1 MKHAISVILA
11 LSVITMFLVTP
22 VAAATSQ
29 GLEWGVAYGDRFDFE
44 MKSSDEP
51 VGEDI
56 YLNITKMPTTAIP
69 DPLDDWSDI
78 PQPDVGFYWAN
89 GTSMGISVLIFIGLV
104 AVGSKIVVPVGN
116 FSLLTELV
124 AVKLTGED
132 ITDDANVWRISWD
145 VDINSTHESRIVGA
159 YSKVDG
165 FLAEY
170 KLETLLSATDEVVDS
185 FSVIRK
191 NLPSA
196 GGIDLSNIT
205 QLLQDN
211 IVYVGAGIAVLIIL
225 AVVCK
230 KW

>member
-1 MKHAISVILA
+1 
-11 LSVITMFLVTP
+11 
-22 VAAATSQ
+22 
-29 GLEWGVAYGDRFDFE
+29 
-44 MKSSDEP
+44 
-51 VGEDI
+51 
-56 YLNITKMPTTAIP
+56 
-69 DPLDDWSDI
+69 
-78 PQPDVGFYWAN
+78 N
-89 GTSMGISVLIFIGLV
+89 GTSMGISVLIFIGLAV
-104 AVGSKIVVPVGN
+104 VGSKIVVPVGN

-124 AVKLTGED
+124 SVKLTGED
-132 ITDDANVWRISWD
+132 ITGDANVWRISWS
-145 VDINSTHESRIVGA
+145 VDINSTHANRIVGA

-230 KW
+230 KR